1 MTRGKGD
8 RNLKNIDQNKFIVP
22 EDITLGQFMAII
34 RKKIELGPEL
44 ALFLF
49 VNKGVLPPQSVTMAS
64 LYNQYKNDDG
74 LLEIEYCGEN
84 TFG

>member
-1 MTRGKGD
+1 M
-8 RNLKNIDQNKFIVP
+8 
-22 EDITLGQFMAII
+22 
-34 RKKIELGPEL
+34 

-49 VNKGVLPPQSVTMAS
+49 VNKGVLPAQSVTMSS